1 MEKRREERGG
11 EGEHLLRAV
20 EGLVLSS
27 PPGSATLLADV
38 CSDIDYA
45 TS

>member
-1 MEKRREERGG
+1 MEKRREERG
-11 EGEHLLRAV
+11 GEHLLRAV